1 MLFEILGGTAVNQ
14 VFETTQLVMSRT
26 FEKLPGTVVLCI
38 DYHELRQVS
47 INRDDYLLTLL
58 TFVVVLVRHY
68 AELKK
73 LFALFDV
80 VVRWLWLGFKLLNTL
95 LPAL

>member
-26 FEKLPGTVVLCI
+26 FEKLPSAVVLCI